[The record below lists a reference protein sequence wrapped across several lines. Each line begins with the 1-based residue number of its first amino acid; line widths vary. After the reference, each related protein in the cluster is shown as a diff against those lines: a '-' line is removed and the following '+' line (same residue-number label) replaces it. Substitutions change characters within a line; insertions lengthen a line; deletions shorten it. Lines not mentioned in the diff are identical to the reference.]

1 MWFTACVSGIQ
12 VIGDQ
17 GMVLIACSDPRS
29 KGKQEDMALPPA
41 TAAAAVARG
50 RSRLSSLHS
59 NYESVDS
66 SNSGGS
72 TSGAGSN
79 CNGELPAAKSNY
91 RILILGACGVGKTSI
106 VRQFL
111 YDKFSPKYKAT
122 ACEDM
127 YRGEF
132 EIHGQKVGFD
142 IQASTKISFDII
154 ITN

>member
-1 MWFTACVSGIQ
+1 MVVYVCASGFQ

-17 GMVLIACSDPRS
+17 GMVFIACPDSGS
-29 KGKQEDMALPPA
+29 KGKQDDMALPPA
-41 TAAAAVARG
+41 AGG

-59 NYESVDS
+59 NYESIDS
-66 SNSGGS
+66 SHSGS
-72 TSGAGSN
+72 TSVGSN

-91 RILILGACGVGKTSI
+91 RILVLGACGVGKTSI

-142 IQASTKISFDII
+142 IQGSTGPG
-154 ITN
+154 

>member
-1 MWFTACVSGIQ
+1 
-12 VIGDQ
+12 
-17 GMVLIACSDPRS
+17 MVLIACNDSSGRR
-29 KGKQEDMALPPA
+29 GKQDDMALPPA
-41 TAAAAVARG
+41 SASAAG

-66 SNSGGS
+66 SNSGS
-72 TSGAGSN
+72 NSVNGSN
-79 CNGELPAAKSNY
+79 GGDLPAAKSNY
-91 RILILGACGVGKTSI
+91 RILVLGACGVGKTSI

-132 EIHGQKVGFD
+132 EIHGQTVGFD
-142 IQASTKISFDII
+142 IQGSL
-154 ITN
+154 

>member
-1 MWFTACVSGIQ
+1 
-12 VIGDQ
+12 
-17 GMVLIACSDPRS
+17 MVLIACNDSSGRR
-29 KGKQEDMALPPA
+29 GKQDDMALPPA
-41 TAAAAVARG
+41 STSATG

-66 SNSGGS
+66 SNSGS
-72 TSGAGSN
+72 NSVNGSN
-79 CNGELPAAKSNY
+79 GGGDLPAAKSNY
-91 RILILGACGVGKTSI
+91 RILVLGACGVGKTSI

-132 EIHGQKVGFD
+132 EIHGQTVGFD
-142 IQASTKISFDII
+142 IQGSV
-154 ITN
+154 

>member
-1 MWFTACVSGIQ
+1 M
-12 VIGDQ
+12 
-17 GMVLIACSDPRS
+17 IACNDSGRS
-29 KGKQEDMALPPA
+29 GKQDDMALPPA
-41 TAAAAVARG
+41 ATG

-66 SNSGGS
+66 SNSGS
-72 TSGAGSN
+72 NSVGSN
-79 CNGELPAAKSNY
+79 GDLPAAKSNY
-91 RILILGACGVGKTSI
+91 RILVLGACGVGKTSI

-132 EIHGQKVGFD
+132 EIHGQTVGFD
-142 IQASTKISFDII
+142 IQGSVCKECNFGINLPFLLKRTRTRLSNEFE
-154 ITN
+154 

>member
-1 MWFTACVSGIQ
+1 MATTE
-12 VIGDQ
+12 
-17 GMVLIACSDPRS
+17 GMVLIACNDSGRR
-29 KGKQEDMALPPA
+29 GKQDDMALNPA
-41 TAAAAVARG
+41 STAAG

-66 SNSGGS
+66 SNSGS
-72 TSGAGSN
+72 NSVGSN
-79 CNGELPAAKSNY
+79 CNGGELPAAKSNY
-91 RILILGACGVGKTSI
+91 RILVLGACGVGKTSI

-132 EIHGQKVGFD
+132 EIHGQTVGFD
-142 IQASTKISFDII
+142 IQGSV
-154 ITN
+154 

>member
-1 MWFTACVSGIQ
+1 MTCFAFQ

-17 GMVLIACSDPRS
+17 GMVLIACNNESGS
-29 KGKQEDMALPPA
+29 KGKQHDMALPSA
-41 TAAAAVARG
+41 GGG

-59 NYESVDS
+59 NYESIDS
-66 SNSGGS
+66 SNSGS
-72 TSGAGSN
+72 TSVGSN

-91 RILILGACGVGKTSI
+91 RILVLGACGVGKTSI

-142 IQASTKISFDII
+142 IQGSTDFAFDSDDLD
-154 ITN
+154 

>member
-1 MWFTACVSGIQ
+1 MVTTE
-12 VIGDQ
+12 
-17 GMVLIACSDPRS
+17 GMVLIACNDSSGRR
-29 KGKQEDMALPPA
+29 GKQDEMALPPA
-41 TAAAAVARG
+41 SAASATG

-66 SNSGGS
+66 SNSGS
-72 TSGAGSN
+72 NSVNGSN
-79 CNGELPAAKSNY
+79 GGDLPAAKSNY
-91 RILILGACGVGKTSI
+91 RILVLGACGVGKTSI

-132 EIHGQKVGFD
+132 EIHGQTVGFD
-142 IQASTKISFDII
+142 IQGSA
-154 ITN
+154 

>member
-1 MWFTACVSGIQ
+1 MWFTVYTSGFQ
-12 VIGDQ
+12 VTGDR
-17 GMVLIACSDPRS
+17 GMVLFACNDTGS
-29 KGKQEDMALPPA
+29 KGKQDDMALPPA
-41 TAAAAVARG
+41 GGGG

-59 NYESVDS
+59 NYESIDS
-66 SNSGGS
+66 SNSGS
-72 TSGAGSN
+72 TSAGSN
-79 CNGELPAAKSNY
+79 CNVELPAAKSNY
-91 RILILGACGVGKTSI
+91 RILVLGACGVGKTSI

-142 IQASTKISFDII
+142 IQGSTDISLK
-154 ITN
+154 

>member
-1 MWFTACVSGIQ
+1 
-12 VIGDQ
+12 
-17 GMVLIACSDPRS
+17 MVFIACPDSGS
-29 KGKQEDMALPPA
+29 KGKQDDMALPPA
-41 TAAAAVARG
+41 AAGG

-59 NYESVDS
+59 NYESIDS
-66 SNSGGS
+66 SHSGS
-72 TSGAGSN
+72 TSVGSN
-79 CNGELPAAKSNY
+79 CNGEQLPAAKSNY
-91 RILILGACGVGKTSI
+91 RILVLGACGVGKTSI

-142 IQASTKISFDII
+142 IQGSTDFAFDSDDLD
-154 ITN
+154 

>member
-1 MWFTACVSGIQ
+1 MATTE
-12 VIGDQ
+12 
-17 GMVLIACSDPRS
+17 GMVLIACNDSSGRR
-29 KGKQEDMALPPA
+29 GKQQDDMALPPIS
-41 TAAAAVARG
+41 TAATG

-66 SNSGGS
+66 SNSGS
-72 TSGAGSN
+72 NSVNGSN
-79 CNGELPAAKSNY
+79 GGGDLPAAKSNY
-91 RILILGACGVGKTSI
+91 RILVLGACGVGKTSI

-132 EIHGQKVGFD
+132 EIHGQTVGFD
-142 IQASTKISFDII
+142 IQGSV
-154 ITN
+154 